1 VAEADLEKAANNLDS
16 YMVVGLTDRF
26 DEMLLVLGVDLC
38 WSLTDLVYKPLIT
51 ETRPEAAEITKFARD
66 RILDRNRY
74 DVALVEH
81 VRTHLARR
89 ISGYPGDFE
98 KDLVLFRKLNALFQQ
113 GVPVEDLR
121 RIEYDAL
128 T

>member
-1 VAEADLEKAANNLDS
+1 MSSQPIWTRRRLQHSQIDDV
-16 YMVVGLTDRF
+16 RF
-26 DEMLLVLGVDLC
+26 V
-38 WSLTDLVYKPLIT
+38 
-51 ETRPEAAEITKFARD
+51 ITKFARD
-66 RILDRNRY
+66 RILDCNRY
-74 DVALVEH
+74 DVVLVEH
-81 VRTHLARR
+81 ARTHLARR

-113 GVPVEDLR
+113 GVRIEDFH